1 MRPCRRR
8 FFALIGLTITA
19 AMTLTAGAATAKR
32 MESKIIFA
40 DDVTTAEIGSAETPL
55 GDYVADAIRSA
66 SGADIAFI
74 AASSFASDARVSRN
88 VTADGVIKS
97 LEYKDDSIVIVNL
110 TGSQIT
116 RAMEH
121 GLYLY
126 PKANS
131 GFLQFSGLN
140 VTANP
145 DGDKDKKVVSIR
157 VGGASLEAG
166 KTYKVAMPAP
176 LANGALAYFR
186 IWTKDNIDQAS
197 VGRLA
202 QTTLQVAIENYAKD
216 HKNLTKGDD
225 RLVKGR

>member
-1 MRPCRRR
+1 MRPFGRTLL
-8 FFALIGLTITA
+8 ALIGSTATIA
-19 AMTLTAGAATAKR
+19 LTAGVATAGR
-32 MESKIIFA
+32 TEPRIIA
-40 DDVTTAEIGSAETPL
+40 EDMTTAEIGSAETPL
-55 GDYVADAIRSA
+55 GDFVADAIRSA
-66 SGADIAFI
+66 AGADIAFI

-88 VTADGVIKS
+88 ITADGVTKS
-97 LEYKDDSIVIVNL
+97 LEYKDDPIVIVNL
-110 TGSQIT
+110 TGSQIM
-116 RAMEH
+116 RAFEH

-131 GFLQFSGLN
+131 GFLQFSGLT

-145 DGDKDKKVVSIR
+145 DGGKERKVVSIR
-157 VGGASLEAG
+157 GEGGPLEPNR
-166 KTYKVAMPAP
+166 TYRVAMPAP

-202 QTTLQVAIENYAKD
+202 QTTLQVAIENYARD
-216 HKNLTKGDD
+216 HKSLTKGDD

>member
-1 MRPCRRR
+1 MRPCRRCL
-8 FFALIGLTITA
+8 FALMGLTA
-19 AMTLTAGAATAKR
+19 AITLTAGAATRGRA
-32 MESKIIFA
+32 EPKIIFA

-55 GDYVADAIRSA
+55 GDWVADAIRSA
-66 SGADIAFI
+66 SGAEMAFI

-116 RAMEH
+116 RALEH

-126 PKANS
+126 PKPNS
-131 GFLQFSGLN
+131 GFLQFSGLT

-157 VGGASLEAG
+157 VDSGALESG

-186 IWTKDNIDQAS
+186 IWSKDNIDQAS
-197 VGRLA
+197 VSRLA

-216 HKNLTKGDD
+216 HKTLTKGDD
-225 RLVKGR
+225 RLVKGK

>member
-1 MRPCRRR
+1 MRPLGRSLL
-8 FFALIGLTITA
+8 ALIGLTAT
-19 AMTLTAGAATAKR
+19 MTLTAGVATAGR
-32 MESKIIFA
+32 AEPRVFA

-55 GDYVADAIRSA
+55 GDFVADAIRSA
-66 SGADIAFI
+66 AGADIAFI

-88 VTADGVIKS
+88 VTADGVTKS
-97 LEYKDDSIVIVNL
+97 LEYKDDPLVIVNL

-116 RAMEH
+116 RAFEH

-131 GFLQFSGLN
+131 GFLQFSGLT

-157 VGGASLEAG
+157 GENGPLEAN
-166 KTYKVAMPAP
+166 KTYRVAMPAP

-197 VGRLA
+197 VGKLA
-202 QTTLQVAIENYAKD
+202 QTTLQVAIANYARD
-216 HKNLTKGDD
+216 HKTLTKGDD
-225 RLVKGR
+225 RLVKSK

>member
-1 MRPCRRR
+1 MRPYRRSL
-8 FFALIGLTITA
+8 FALMSLTA
-19 AMTLTAGAATAKR
+19 AFALTAGAAPVGRT
-32 MESKIIFA
+32 EPKIIAA

-55 GDYVADAIRSA
+55 GDWVADAIRSA

-97 LEYKDDSIVIVNL
+97 LEYKDDGIVIVNL
-110 TGSQIT
+110 TGSQIA
-116 RAMEH
+116 RALEH

-131 GFLQFSGLN
+131 GFLQFSGLT

-157 VGGASLEAG
+157 VDGAGLDAG

-197 VGRLA
+197 AGRLA
-202 QTTLQVAIENYAKD
+202 QTTLQSAIENYAKD
-216 HKNLTKGDD
+216 HKTMTKGDD
-225 RLVKGR
+225 RLVKGK